1 MKTLAMFVAI
11 LAVPAMAQDKA
22 PKREF
27 KDRVEITGKIV
38 CVGCTLEKESGADAQ
53 CTLHS
58 KHAQGLQGSDGLL
71 YTFLDN
77 AKGHVVATNDKLRG
91 KDVKVLGWK
100 YPKSQ
105 VLEISKYQVKEGDK
119 WVAYDYCKTC
129 GFEPGDNKDK
139 DLCEDCLEK
148 KK

>member
-1 MKTLAMFVAI
+1 MKTLTMFLAI
-11 LAVPAMAQDKA
+11 LALPAMAQDKA
-22 PKREF
+22 PKREL

-58 KHAQGLQGSDGLL
+58 KHAQGLQGADGLL

-119 WVAYDYCKTC
+119 WVAYDYCKNC
-129 GFEPGDNKDK
+129 GFEPGDNGDL
-139 DLCEDCLEK
+139 DLCGDCK
-148 KK
+148 GK